1 MLTMHHSTSSVPRT
15 RAPHIWERQARPVLD
30 AIAAASDLEP
40 TRAVV
45 VGNAGSGKSTMLREL
60 HRLLADRTEVSLL
73 IDSIDPAS
81 VPSSHLLLVD
91 DLHLL
96 SPARVGAVR
105 ARSEDPDASLVVA
118 SRPFPR
124 RDEFAVI
131 ERSLE
136 RSRPAIVLG
145 HVSRSDVLTYLTGQD
160 RAISGACVDHI
171 LEFTGGVSWLACEAL
186 ALHDDRDCADDGAH
200 RSLRRE
206 VEERIVHRLNTIPAS
221 LRHAIEALCVGPG
234 SAPARTEEG
243 DVSARGYAEG
253 LLAPSGQPV
262 PLVRA
267 AVRRTLS
274 ARRLIDLSGSIAGSL
289 AHPADDGAGPL
300 DWLRVHD
307 STISAALVEQGDRLL
322 DRDPRRAL
330 DLYDAALECGADEID
345 LAGRRAQSAW
355 ASGRPEV
362 VGEILE
368 IVSDTPASPDAQ
380 RIADASAALWSQRGM
395 MRMSDATYL
404 AVPPMSPESHTR
416 AAIAAVGVG
425 TPPAW
430 EQPSAGGLPSTTR
443 VAMDLLDR
451 GLRGTLS
458 PAGVESAVGDL
469 VRASDMYTS
478 AGSSAPTPELPAVIA
493 AAAAVGVGDLDSADT
508 IVRSAIHGGQGGEWA
523 RTRLL
528 LWEAWIAVQRSRP
541 VEARAALDHA
551 VQTAPSLPAR
561 EEFLAQAVR
570 VSITRRYEDVAL
582 LEARWKEAAD
592 SIRHIEVDLYLVLP
606 LTELITA
613 SARVGDTARLD
624 PHFAR
629 ALEIVQSLGSP
640 PVWSVHLN
648 WAGIQRGILIN
659 RPDELTPYAHA
670 LVAASRHSPIAAVMA
685 QAGRVWTST
694 LAGSVDPDAV
704 EAAAHGLSAAG
715 LAWDGARLAGH
726 GASRSTDRRVS
737 ARLLSC
743 ARELHPI
750 ESVRRSADDEEE
762 DAASAP
768 GGPAL
773 SERER
778 DVARLVL
785 QGKTYAE
792 IGQTIFISPRTAE
805 HHIAHIRRRL
815 GATSRSDLIAKL
827 RVVVDQAGR
836 IEPEATVRPE
846 PPAEPPSPRSGE
858 SGEPPIPRH

>member
-1 MLTMHHSTSSVPRT
+1 MLTMHQSTSSVPRPH
-15 RAPHIWERQARPVLD
+15 APHLWERQARPVLE

-40 TRAVV
+40 TRVVV

-60 HRLLADRTEVSLL
+60 HRILADRTAVSLL
-73 IDSIDPAS
+73 TDAIDPAG
-81 VPSSHLLLVD
+81 VPSSHILLVD

-96 SPARVGAVR
+96 SAAQVDALV

-124 RDEFAVI
+124 REELAAI
-131 ERSLE
+131 TRSLE

-145 HVSRSDVLTYLTGQD
+145 HVSRSDVLTYLGGRD
-160 RAISGACVDHI
+160 RAISGPCVDHI

-186 ALHDDRDCADDGAH
+186 ALHDDRDCADDSTH
-200 RSLRRE
+200 RALRRD
-206 VEERIVHRLNTIPAS
+206 VEERVVHRLDTIPPS
-221 LRHAIEALCVGPG
+221 LRHAIEALCVVDPG
-234 SAPARTEEG
+234 HGLARTDED
-243 DVSARGYAEG
+243 DVSVQGYAEG
-253 LLAPSGQPV
+253 LLAPSGHPV

-267 AVRRTLS
+267 AVRHTLP
-274 ARRLIDLSGSIAGSL
+274 ARRLIDLSASIADCI
-289 AHPADDGAGPL
+289 AHSTDDGTGAL
-300 DWLRVHD
+300 DWLGVHD
-307 STISAALVEQGDRLL
+307 STMSSALVEQADRLL
-322 DRDPRRAL
+322 ERDPRRAL
-330 DLYDAALECGADEID
+330 ALYDAALECGADEAD

-368 IVSDTPASPDAQ
+368 ITSRTPASRDAQ
-380 RIADASAALWSQRGM
+380 RVVDASAALWSQRGM
-395 MRMSDATYL
+395 MRMSEASYL
-404 AVPPMSPESHTR
+404 AVPPVSPESHTR

-425 TPPAW
+425 TPPSW
-430 EQPSAGGLPSTTR
+430 EHPSAGGLPSTTR

-493 AAAAVGVGDLDSADT
+493 AAAAIGVGDLDTADT
-508 IVRSAIHGGQGGEWA
+508 IIRSAIHGGQAGEWA

-541 VEARAALDHA
+541 LEARAALDHA

-592 SIRHIEVDLYLVLP
+592 SIRHIEVDLYLLLP
-606 LTELITA
+606 LTELVTA

-624 PHFAR
+624 PHFTR
-629 ALEIVQSLGSP
+629 ALEIVQSLGAP

-659 RPDELTPYAHA
+659 RPDELTPHARA
-670 LVAASRHSPIAAVMA
+670 LVAASHHSPIAAVMA

-726 GASRSTDRRVS
+726 GASRSSDRKVS

-750 ESVRRSADDEEE
+750 ESVRRSADSEEE

-768 GGPAL
+768 EGSAL

-827 RVVVDQAGR
+827 RIVVEQAG
-836 IEPEATVRPE
+836 
-846 PPAEPPSPRSGE
+846 
-858 SGEPPIPRH
+858 